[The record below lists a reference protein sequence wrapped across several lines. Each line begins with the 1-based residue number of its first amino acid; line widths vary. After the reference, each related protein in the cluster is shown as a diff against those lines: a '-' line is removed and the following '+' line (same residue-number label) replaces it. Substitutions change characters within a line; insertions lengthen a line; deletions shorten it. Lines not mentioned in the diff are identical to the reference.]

1 MYRQLTYPK
10 DYRAYLNNKEVI
22 SDVPDFNYLQF
33 EMGSLAG
40 TYKLVFKPDNAEG
53 SYIVEWSDRLPKK

>member
-1 MYRQLTYPK
+1 
-10 DYRAYLNNKEVI
+10 
-22 SDVPDFNYLQF
+22 
-33 EMGSLAG
+33 MGNLAG